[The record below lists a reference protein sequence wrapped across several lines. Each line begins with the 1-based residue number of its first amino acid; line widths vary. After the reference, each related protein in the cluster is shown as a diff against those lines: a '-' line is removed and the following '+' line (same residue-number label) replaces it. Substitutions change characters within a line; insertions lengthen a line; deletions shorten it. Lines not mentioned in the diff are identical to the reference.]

1 MAEQEHDLVGVSKVD
16 AFISPMNGVP
26 VIVCYLE
33 DGREF
38 NLFYVPPDIVNAI
51 NKLLKNEPNDSG
63 SLSELA
69 RRETVYDIISFI
81 PEVIEELEKR
91 VTQVIID
98 DIQDDIYIATVEL
111 NFGGLIIQKR
121 MIPSHAIYLALLTGK
136 PIKVKKE
143 LVDRSTERGNK
154 A

>member
-1 MAEQEHDLVGVSKVD
+1 MTGEEHEFISVSKVD

-51 NKLLKNEPNDSG
+51 NKLLKNDSNE
-63 SLSELA
+63 SNNLSELA

-81 PEVIEELEKR
+81 PEVTEELEKR
-91 VTQVIID
+91 ITQVTVD
-98 DIQDDIYIATVEL
+98 DILDDIYLATVEL

-121 MIPSHAIYLALLTGK
+121 MIPSHAIYLALLTKK
-136 PIKVKKE
+136 PIKVKRE
-143 LVDRSTERGNK
+143 LVDKSTERSSR
-154 A
+154 

>member
-1 MAEQEHDLVGVSKVD
+1 MTGEEHEFISVSKVD

-51 NKLLKNEPNDSG
+51 NKLLKNESNEFNN
-63 SLSELA
+63 LSELA

-81 PEVIEELEKR
+81 PEVTEELEKR
-91 VTQVIID
+91 ITQVTVD
-98 DIQDDIYIATVEL
+98 DILDDIYLATVEL

-121 MIPSHAIYLALLTGK
+121 MIPSHAIYLALLTKK
-136 PIKVKKE
+136 PIKVKRE
-143 LVDRSTERGNK
+143 LVDKSTERSSR
-154 A
+154 

>member
-1 MAEQEHDLVGVSKVD
+1 MAEQEQEYIGVNKVD
-16 AFISPMNGVP
+16 AFISPMSGVP

-51 NKLLKNEPNDSG
+51 NKLMKNESNDSG
-63 SLSELA
+63 NQSELA

-81 PEVIEELEKR
+81 PEIIDELQKR
-91 VTQVIID
+91 VTQVTID
-98 DIQDDIYIATVEL
+98 DILDDIYLATVEL

-136 PIKVKKE
+136 PIRVKKE
-143 LVDRSTERGNK
+143 LVDRSAERSNK
-154 A
+154 S